1 MIYLEEILNKVFVN
15 NATKAVKANNS
26 IMVSCNEEY
35 FLPLYICYQKNIK
48 LPLFKTMFDDT
59 YMEFRDIFINYVAQT
74 DDRSVYMVLS
84 FKSFNDGSILYEDFY
99 EMFPTDAVITYEDYK
114 KHENEFLFFNYDFS
128 FTDDNKVV
136 VS

>member
-48 LPLFKTMFDDT
+48 LPLFETMFNGIYT
-59 YMEFRDIFINYVAQT
+59 AFRDISINYVSQT

-114 KHENEFLFFNYDFS
+114 NHENEFLYFNYDF
-128 FTDDNKVV
+128 TLTHNNKVV